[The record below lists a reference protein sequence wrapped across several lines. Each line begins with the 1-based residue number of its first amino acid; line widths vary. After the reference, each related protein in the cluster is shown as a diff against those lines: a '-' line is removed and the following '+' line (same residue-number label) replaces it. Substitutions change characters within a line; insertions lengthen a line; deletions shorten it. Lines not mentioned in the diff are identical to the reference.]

1 MDGVKINN
9 ITEFNSFINKIKN
22 DLGDKVKEV
31 DAEIGASCEEIA
43 TGAKRRASLDV
54 VGNPIA
60 QRIYVSKMGDLSYT
74 INSDNPYSA
83 YFEFGTGKY
92 AAAYLPLIDDEWR
105 ELARKYYING
115 KGTIPERSFM
125 YPSFKEVFPKMI
137 NRIKNILNA

>member
-1 MDGVKINN
+1 MAALKIEN
-9 ITEFNSFINKIKN
+9 ISQFNSFIDKIKD
-22 DLGDKVKEV
+22 DLKEKVVEV

-43 TGAKRRASLDV
+43 TGAKRRATLDV

-60 QRIYVSKMGDLSYT
+60 QRIYVNKAADLSYT

-115 KGTIPERSFM
+115 KGTIPERKFM